1 MRYRVF
7 VCLVVTVSLLSSCK
21 KDEPTTWESNW
32 VAPLAHGRLTLS
44 DLTADNGYTDNA
56 GIYHLYFEKII
67 SGFGTSDLTQIP
79 DTNISQKFVVPIT
92 GGPFQIP
99 GNTAIITQNQNY
111 SVETNGTGLRMVKV
125 KSGQMIVHVKSYV
138 NAYLHPSFTL
148 YNVSEVYGNNTDIDF
163 ALTPGSAS
171 APTEGYYTI
180 DMSNKYVVLSG
191 TSGFDYNK
199 LSTHLEIKTEQNTT
213 ADQNTI
219 YGQDSVR
226 FELLMSDIVIDYAKG
241 YFGNDTYSFNETFNL
256 AESANMPTGLLE
268 LDQASFGFHVTH
280 KMGFDGKLK
289 IDNVMGLNTYMNTGV
304 QLTGGNLYNP
314 FFITRSI
321 DNGGTPSVSNYDI
334 NLNEGNSN
342 ITSFMGSL
350 PYSVLFTGSLQLNP
364 FGNVSDGN
372 DFFYSDQLTEAKLV
386 VDVPLRLAASDLTLR
401 DTLNVEVTTDAV
413 RVSSLT
419 LDIQNAFPMEWK
431 LNLITLGGAVVAT
444 DLNVPSGNSIDA
456 LALASSST
464 LVIPISEAQWNAIK
478 SEGKLIMQV
487 ISNTPSFPQLVNLYN
502 SYFVDMR
509 VKAGVVLNAE
519 IQ

>member
-7 VCLVVTVSLLSSCK
+7 ACLVVTVSLLSSCK

-56 GIYHLYFEKII
+56 GVYHLYFEKII

-321 DNGGTPSVSNYDI
+321 DNGGTASVSNYDI

-431 LNLITLGGAVVAT
+431 LNLTTLGGTIVAT

>member
-148 YNVSEVYGNNTDIDF
+148 YNVSEVYGNNTDVDF

-321 DNGGTPSVSNYDI
+321 DNGGTASVSNNDI
-334 NLNEGNSN
+334 DLNEGNSN

-431 LNLITLGGAVVAT
+431 LNLTTLGGAVVAT

-502 SYFVDMR
+502 SYFLDMR

>member
-1 MRYRVF
+1 MHSRIY
-7 VCLVVTVSLLSSCK
+7 VSLIACIALFSSCK

-32 VAPLAHGRLTLS
+32 VAPVAHGRLTLS
-44 DLTADNGYTDNA
+44 DLTADNGYTDNT

-67 SGFGTSDLTQIP
+67 SGFGTTDLTQIP
-79 DTNISQKFVVPIT
+79 DTNISQKFVVPLS

-148 YNVSEVYGNNTDIDF
+148 YNVSEIYGNNTDIDF

-171 APTEGYYTI
+171 APTEGYYTV

-226 FELLMSDIVIDYAKG
+226 FELIMSDLVIDYAKG

-256 AESANMPTGLLE
+256 AESANIPTGLLE
-268 LDQASFGFHVTH
+268 LEQASFGFHVTH

-321 DNGGTPSVSNYDI
+321 DNGGTASISNYDI

-431 LNLITLGGAVVAT
+431 LNLTTLGGAVVAA

-456 LALASSST
+456 LALATSST

-487 ISNTPSFPQLVNLYN
+487 VSNTPSFPQLVNLYN
-502 SYFVDMR
+502 SYFIDVL

>member
-1 MRYRVF
+1 V
-7 VCLVVTVSLLSSCK
+7 
-21 KDEPTTWESNW
+21 
-32 VAPLAHGRLTLS
+32 AHGRLTLS

-56 GIYHLYFEKII
+56 GVYHLYFEKII

-79 DTNISQKFVVPIT
+79 DTNISQKFVVPLS

-111 SVETNGTGLRMVKV
+111 SVETNGTGLRVVKV

-148 YNVSEVYGNNTDIDF
+148 YNVSEVYGNNTEIDF
-163 ALTPGSAS
+163 ALTPGTSA
-171 APTEGYYTI
+171 APTEGYYTV
-180 DMSNKYVVLSG
+180 DMSNKYVALSG
-191 TSGFDYNK
+191 TTGFDYNK
-199 LSTHLEIKTEQNTT
+199 LATHLEIRTEQNTT
-213 ADQNTI
+213 SDQNTI

-226 FELLMSDIVIDYAKG
+226 FELMMSDLVIDYAKG
-241 YFGNDTYSFNETFNL
+241 YFGNDTYSFYETFNL
-256 AESANMPTGLLE
+256 AESANMPTGMLA

-289 IDNVMGLNTYMNTGV
+289 IDNVMGLNSYMNTGV

-321 DNGGTPSVSNYDI
+321 DEGGAASISNYDI

-350 PYSVLFTGSLQLNP
+350 PHDILFTGSLQLNP

-372 DFFYSDQLTEAKLV
+372 DFFYSDQLTEAKLI
-386 VDVPLRLAASDLTLR
+386 VDVPLRLAASELTLR
-401 DTLNVEVTTDAV
+401 DTLNVEITADAA
-413 RVSSLT
+413 RVSSLI

-431 LNLITLGGAVVAT
+431 LNLITLSGVVIAS
-444 DLNVPSGNSIDA
+444 DLLVASGNSIDA
-456 LALASSST
+456 FALPTSSS
-464 LVIPISEAQWNAIK
+464 LQIPISESQWNAIK
-478 SEGKLIMQV
+478 SEGKIIMQV
-487 ISNTPSFPQLVNLYN
+487 IANTPSYPQLVNLYN
-502 SYFVDMR
+502 SYFIDVR
-509 VKAGVVLNAE
+509 VKVGVVLNAE
-519 IQ
+519 VQ

>member
-148 YNVSEVYGNNTDIDF
+148 YNVSEVYGNNTDVDF

-431 LNLITLGGAVVAT
+431 LNLTTLGGAVVAT

-502 SYFVDMR
+502 SYFLDMR

>member
-1 MRYRVF
+1 
-7 VCLVVTVSLLSSCK
+7 
-21 KDEPTTWESNW
+21 
-32 VAPLAHGRLTLS
+32 
-44 DLTADNGYTDNA
+44 
-56 GIYHLYFEKII
+56 
-67 SGFGTSDLTQIP
+67 
-79 DTNISQKFVVPIT
+79 
-92 GGPFQIP
+92 
-99 GNTAIITQNQNY
+99 
-111 SVETNGTGLRMVKV
+111 
-125 KSGQMIVHVKSYV
+125 
-138 NAYLHPSFTL
+138 
-148 YNVSEVYGNNTDIDF
+148 
-163 ALTPGSAS
+163 
-171 APTEGYYTI
+171 
-180 DMSNKYVVLSG
+180 
-191 TSGFDYNK
+191 
-199 LSTHLEIKTEQNTT
+199 
-213 ADQNTI
+213 
-219 YGQDSVR
+219 
-226 FELLMSDIVIDYAKG
+226 
-241 YFGNDTYSFNETFNL
+241 
-256 AESANMPTGLLE
+256 LLE

-304 QLTGGNLYNP
+304 QLTGGNLYDP

-321 DNGGTPSVSNYDI
+321 DNVGTASVSNYDI

-372 DFFYSDQLTEAKLV
+372 DFLYSDQLTEAKLV

-401 DTLNVEVTTDAV
+401 DTLNVEVTKDAV

-431 LNLITLGGAVVAT
+431 LNLTTLGGAVVAT
-444 DLNVPSGNSIDA
+444 DLNVPSGNSIDL

-464 LVIPISEAQWNAIK
+464 LVIPISEAQWNTIK

-487 ISNTPSFPQLVNLYN
+487 ISSTPSFPQLVNLYN

>member
-21 KDEPTTWESNW
+21 KGEPTTWESNW

-226 FELLMSDIVIDYAKG
+226 FELIMSDLVIDYAKG

-321 DNGGTPSVSNYDI
+321 DNGGTASVSNYDI

-386 VDVPLRLAASDLTLR
+386 VDVPLRLAASDLKLR

-431 LNLITLGGAVVAT
+431 LNLTTLGGAIVAT

-487 ISNTPSFPQLVNLYN
+487 ISSTPSFPQLVNLYN

>member
-1 MRYRVF
+1 MHARIY
-7 VCLVVTVSLLSSCK
+7 VCLSLCIALLSSCK

-67 SGFGTSDLTQIP
+67 SGFGTTDLTQIP
-79 DTNISQKFVVPIT
+79 DTNISQKFVVPLT

-148 YNVSEVYGNNTDIDF
+148 YNVSEIYGNNTDIDF
-163 ALTPGSAS
+163 ALAPGSPAV
-171 APTEGYYTI
+171 PTEGYYTV

-191 TSGFDYNK
+191 TTGFDYNK
-199 LSTHLEIKTEQNTT
+199 LSTHLEIKTEENTT

-226 FELLMSDIVIDYAKG
+226 FELLMSDLIIDYAKG
-241 YFGNDTYSFNETFNL
+241 YFGNDTYSFDESFNL
-256 AESANMPTGLLE
+256 AEGANMPTGSLALE
-268 LDQASFGFHVTH
+268 QASLGFHVTH

-289 IDNVMGLNTYMNTGV
+289 INNVSGTNAGTGNAV
-304 QLTGGNLYNP
+304 QLSGGNLYDP

-321 DNGGTPSVSNYDI
+321 DNGGIASVSNYDI
-334 NLNEGNSN
+334 HLNEGNSN
-342 ITSFMGSL
+342 ITSFMGNL
-350 PYSVLFTGSLQLNP
+350 PNAISFQGNLQLNP

-372 DFFYSDQLTEAKLV
+372 DFFYANQLTEAKLV
-386 VDVPLRLAASDLTLR
+386 VDVPLRLAANDLTLR
-401 DTLNVEVTTDAV
+401 DTLNVDITSDVA

-431 LNLITLGGAVVAT
+431 LKLYTLSGVLIAS
-444 DLNVPSGNSIDA
+444 DLIVSSGNSIDA
-456 LALASSST
+456 LALPSSSA
-464 LVIPISEAQWNAIK
+464 LQIPISESQWNGIK
-478 SEGKLIMQV
+478 SEGKLILQV

-502 SYFVDMR
+502 SYFIDVR
-509 VKAGVVLNAE
+509 VKAGVVINAE
-519 IQ
+519 VQ

>member
-1 MRYRVF
+1 MHSRVY
-7 VCLVVTVSLLSSCK
+7 VCLLACISLLSSCK
-21 KDEPTTWESNW
+21 KDEATSWESNW

-44 DLTADNGYTDNA
+44 DLTADNGYTDNT

-67 SGFGTSDLTQIP
+67 SGFGTTDLTQIP
-79 DTNISQKFVVPIT
+79 DTNISQKFVVPLT

-171 APTEGYYTI
+171 APTEGYYTL

-191 TSGFDYNK
+191 TTGFEYNK
-199 LSTHLEIKTEQNTT
+199 LSTHLEIRTEQNTT

-226 FELLMSDIVIDYAKG
+226 FELLMSDLIIDYAKG
-241 YFGNDTYSFNETFNL
+241 YFGNDSYTFDESFNL
-256 AESANMPTGLLE
+256 AEGASMPTGALALE
-268 LDQASFGFHVTH
+268 QASLGFHVTH

-289 IDNVMGLNTYMNTGV
+289 INNVSGTNNATGTNV
-304 QLTGGNLYNP
+304 QLSGGNLYDA

-321 DNGGTPSVSNYDI
+321 DNAGTASISNYDI

-342 ITSFMGSL
+342 ITSFMGNL
-350 PYSVLFTGSLQLNP
+350 PNAISFQGNLQLNP

-372 DFFYSDQLTEAKLV
+372 DFFYENQLTEAKLI
-386 VDVPLRLAASDLTLR
+386 VDVPLRIAANELTLR
-401 DTLNVEVTTDAV
+401 DTISVEITTDAA
-413 RVSSLT
+413 RVTSLT

-431 LNLITLGGAVVAT
+431 LNLSTLSGVLIAAN
-444 DLNVPSGNSIDA
+444 LLVPNGNSAGA
-456 LALASSST
+456 LALPTSST
-464 LVIPISEAQWNAIK
+464 LPIPISDAQWNAIK
-478 SEGKLIMQV
+478 SEGKIVIQV
-487 ISNTPSFPQLVNLYN
+487 VSNTPSFPQFVNLYN
-502 SYFVDMR
+502 SYFIDIR

>member
-1 MRYRVF
+1 MHSKI
-7 VCLVVTVSLLSSCK
+7 CLCLFACIILLSSCK
-21 KDEPTTWESNW
+21 KEEATTWESNW
-32 VAPLAHGRLTLS
+32 VAPLAYGRLTLS

-79 DTNISQKFVVPIT
+79 DTNISQKFVVPLS

-125 KSGQMIVHVKSYV
+125 KSGQIIVHVKSYV

-171 APTEGYYTI
+171 APTEGYYTV

-226 FELLMSDIVIDYAKG
+226 FELLMSDLVIDYAKG

-268 LDQASFGFHVTH
+268 LDQASLGFHVTH

-321 DNGGTPSVSNYDI
+321 DNGGTASVSNYDI

-401 DTLNVEVTTDAV
+401 DTLNLEVTTDAV

-431 LNLITLGGAVVAT
+431 LNVTTMGGAVVAT

-456 LALASSST
+456 LALATSST
-464 LVIPISEAQWNAIK
+464 LVIPISEAQWNTIK

-502 SYFVDMR
+502 SYFIDIR

>member
-1 MRYRVF
+1 MQGRIYLSLIV
-7 VCLVVTVSLLSSCK
+7 LVATLSSCK
-21 KDEPTTWESNW
+21 KDEPTSWESNW
-32 VAPLAHGRLTLS
+32 VAPVAHGRLTLS

-67 SGFGTSDLTQIP
+67 SGFGTNDLTQIP
-79 DTNISQKFVVPIT
+79 DTNISQKFVVPLS

-99 GNTAIITQNQNY
+99 GNTAIISQNQNY

-125 KSGQMIVHVKSYV
+125 KSGNMVVHVKSFV
-138 NAYLHPSFTL
+138 NAYLHPIFTL
-148 YNVSEVYGNNTDIDF
+148 YNVSEVYGNNTEIDF

-171 APTEGYYTI
+171 APAEGYYTV

-191 TSGFDYNK
+191 TTGFDYNK
-199 LSTHLEIKTEQNTT
+199 LSTHLEIKTEPNTT
-213 ADQNTI
+213 ADENTI

-226 FELLMSDIVIDYAKG
+226 FELIMSDLVIDYAKG
-241 YFGNDTYSFNETFNL
+241 YFGNDTYNFNETFNL

-304 QLTGGNLYNP
+304 QLTGGNVYNP

-321 DNGGTPSVSNYDI
+321 DEGGTASISNYDI

-350 PYSVLFTGSLQLNP
+350 PYAVLFTGSLQLNP

-372 DFFYSDQLTEAKLV
+372 DFFYADQLTEAKLV
-386 VDVPLRLAASDLTLR
+386 LDVPLRLAASDLTLR
-401 DTLNVEVTTDAV
+401 DTLNVEVNTDAV

-419 LDIQNAFPMEWK
+419 LDIQNAFPIEWK
-431 LNLITLGGAVVAT
+431 LNLKTLNGVEVANG
-444 DLNVPSGNSIDA
+444 LIVAPGNSVDA
-456 LALASSST
+456 LANSTAST
-464 LVIPISEAQWNAIK
+464 LQIPISDLQWNAMK
-478 SEGKLIMQV
+478 ADGKLILQV
-487 ISNTPSFPQLVNLYN
+487 VSNTPSYPQLVNLYN
-502 SYFVDMR
+502 SYFIDVR

-519 IQ
+519 VE

>member
-226 FELLMSDIVIDYAKG
+226 FELIMSDLVIDYAKG

-321 DNGGTPSVSNYDI
+321 DNGGTASVSNYDI

-386 VDVPLRLAASDLTLR
+386 VDVPLRLAASDLKLR

-431 LNLITLGGAVVAT
+431 LNLTTLGGAIVAT

-487 ISNTPSFPQLVNLYN
+487 ISSTPSFPQLVNLYN

>member
-1 MRYRVF
+1 MHCRIF
-7 VCLVVTVSLLSSCK
+7 ACLIACVSLLSACK
-21 KDEPTTWESNW
+21 KDEATTWESNW
-32 VAPLAHGRLTLS
+32 VAPVAHGRLTLS

-79 DTNISQKFVVPIT
+79 DTNISQKFVVPLT

-111 SVETNGTGLRMVKV
+111 NVETNGTGLRMVKV

-138 NAYLHPSFTL
+138 NAFLHPSFTL
-148 YNVSEVYGNNTDIDF
+148 YNVSEIYGNNTEIDF
-163 ALTPGSAS
+163 ALTPGSAA
-171 APTEGYYTI
+171 APTEGYYTV

-191 TSGFDYNK
+191 TTGFDYNK

-226 FELLMSDIVIDYAKG
+226 FELIMSDLVIDYAKG

-256 AESANMPTGLLE
+256 AESANMPTGLLA

-321 DNGGTPSVSNYDI
+321 DNGGTASVSNYDI
-334 NLNEGNSN
+334 NFNEGNSN

-401 DTLNVEVTTDAV
+401 DTLNVEVNTDAV

-431 LNLITLGGAVVAT
+431 LNLTTLGGVVLAS
-444 DLNVPSGNSIDA
+444 DLNVPNGNSIDS
-456 LALASSST
+456 LALATSST
-464 LVIPISEAQWNAIK
+464 LVIPISEAEWNTIK
-478 SEGKLIMQV
+478 SEGKLILQV
-487 ISNTPSFPQLVNLYN
+487 VSNTPSFPQLVNLYN
-502 SYFVDMR
+502 SYFIDVR

-519 IQ
+519 VE

>member
-1 MRYRVF
+1 MHSKI
-7 VCLVVTVSLLSSCK
+7 CLCLFACIILLSSCK
-21 KDEPTTWESNW
+21 KEEATTWESNW
-32 VAPLAHGRLTLS
+32 VAPLAFGRLTLS

-79 DTNISQKFVVPIT
+79 DTNISQKFVVPLS

-226 FELLMSDIVIDYAKG
+226 FELLMSDLVIDYAKG

-304 QLTGGNLYNP
+304 QLTGGNLYDP

-321 DNGGTPSVSNYDI
+321 DNVGTASVSNYDI

-431 LNLITLGGAVVAT
+431 LNLTTLGGAVVAT

-502 SYFVDMR
+502 SYFLDMR

>member
-1 MRYRVF
+1 MHYRIFASLIVCVF
-7 VCLVVTVSLLSSCK
+7 LLSSCK

-32 VAPLAHGRLTLS
+32 VAPVAHGRLTLS

-79 DTNISQKFVVPIT
+79 DTNISQKFVVPLS

-148 YNVSEVYGNNTDIDF
+148 YNVSEIYGNNTDIDF

-171 APTEGYYTI
+171 APTEGYYTV

-256 AESANMPTGLLE
+256 AESANIPTGLLE
-268 LDQASFGFHVTH
+268 LEQASFGFHVTH

-321 DNGGTPSVSNYDI
+321 DNGGTASISNYDI

-431 LNLITLGGAVVAT
+431 LNLTTLGGAVVAA

-456 LALASSST
+456 LALATSST

-487 ISNTPSFPQLVNLYN
+487 VSNTPSFPQLVNLYN
-502 SYFVDMR
+502 SYFIDVL

>member
-7 VCLVVTVSLLSSCK
+7 ACLVVTVSLLSSCK

-56 GIYHLYFEKII
+56 GVYHLYFEKII

-431 LNLITLGGAVVAT
+431 LNLTTLGGAIVAT

>member
-1 MRYRVF
+1 MHSKI
-7 VCLVVTVSLLSSCK
+7 CLCLFACIILLSSCK
-21 KDEPTTWESNW
+21 KEEATTWESNW
-32 VAPLAHGRLTLS
+32 VAPLAFGRLTLS

-79 DTNISQKFVVPIT
+79 DTNISQKFVVPLS

-226 FELLMSDIVIDYAKG
+226 FELLMSDLVIDYAKG

-304 QLTGGNLYNP
+304 QLTGGNLYDP

-431 LNLITLGGAVVAT
+431 LNLTTLGGAVVAT

-502 SYFVDMR
+502 SYFLDMR

>member
-1 MRYRVF
+1 MRHRIF
-7 VCLVVTVSLLSSCK
+7 ACLLVCISIFSSCK
-21 KDEPTTWESNW
+21 KDEATTWESNW
-32 VAPLAHGRLTLS
+32 VAPVAHGRLTLS

-79 DTNISQKFVVPIT
+79 DTNISQKFVVPLS

-138 NAYLHPSFTL
+138 NAYLHPTFTL

-163 ALTPGSAS
+163 ALTPGSAA
-171 APTEGYYTI
+171 APAEGFYSI

-226 FELLMSDIVIDYAKG
+226 FELIMSDLVIDYAKG

-256 AESANMPTGLLE
+256 AESANMPTGLLA

-289 IDNVMGLNTYMNTGV
+289 IDNVLGLNTYMNTGV

-321 DNGGTPSVSNYDI
+321 DNGGTASVSNIDI

-350 PYSVLFTGSLQLNP
+350 PYAVLFAGSLQLNP

-401 DTLNVEVTTDAV
+401 DTLNVEVNTDAV

-419 LDIQNAFPMEWK
+419 LEIQNAFPMEWK
-431 LNLITLGGAVVAT
+431 LNLTTLGGVVVAS
-444 DLNVPSGNSIDA
+444 DLNVPNGNSIDA
-456 LALASSST
+456 LALATSST
-464 LVIPISEAQWNAIK
+464 LVIPISEAQWNTIK
-478 SEGKLIMQV
+478 SEGKLILQV
-487 ISNTPSFPQLVNLYN
+487 VSNTPSFPQLVNLYS
-502 SYFVDMR
+502 SYFIDVR

-519 IQ
+519 VE

>member
-1 MRYRVF
+1 MHSKIYL
-7 VCLVVTVSLLSSCK
+7 CLIACLTLLSSCK
-21 KDEPTTWESNW
+21 KDEPTSWESNW

-79 DTNISQKFVVPIT
+79 DTNISQKFVVPLT

-125 KSGQMIVHVKSYV
+125 KSGQLVVHVKSYV
-138 NAYLHPSFTL
+138 NAYLHPRFTL
-148 YNVSEVYGNNTDIDF
+148 YNVSEVYGDNTEIDF
-163 ALTPGSAS
+163 ALTPGSS
-171 APTEGYYTI
+171 SLPTEGYYTV

-191 TSGFDYNK
+191 TTGFDYNK
-199 LSTHLEIKTEQNTT
+199 LSTHLEIKTENGTT
-213 ADQNTI
+213 AEQNTI

-226 FELLMSDIVIDYAKG
+226 FELLMSDLVIDYAKG
-241 YFGNDTYSFNETFNL
+241 YFGSDTYSFDESFNL
-256 AESANMPTGLLE
+256 TEGANMPTGSLALE
-268 LDQASFGFHVTH
+268 QASLGFHVTH

-289 IDNVMGLNTYMNTGV
+289 INNVSGTNSGTSNTV
-304 QLTGGNLYNP
+304 QLSGGNLYDP

-321 DNGGTPSVSNYDI
+321 DNGGTASTSNYNID
-334 NLNEGNSN
+334 LNANNSN
-342 ITSFMGSL
+342 ITSFMGNL
-350 PYSVLFTGSLQLNP
+350 PNSISFQGNLQLNP

-372 DFFYSDQLTEAKLV
+372 DFFYANQLTEAKLV

-401 DTLNVEVTTDAV
+401 DTLNVEITTDAG

-419 LDIQNAFPMEWK
+419 IDVQNAFPMSWS
-431 LNLITLGGAVVAT
+431 LNLSTLSGVVIAS
-444 DLNVPSGNSIDA
+444 DLLVTNGNSVDA
-456 LALASSST
+456 TALST
-464 LVIPISEAQWNAIK
+464 STTLQIPISESQWNAIK
-478 SEGKLIMQV
+478 TEGKLVMQV
-487 ISNTPSFPQLVNLYN
+487 VSNTPSFPQMVVLYN
-502 SYFVDMR
+502 SYFIDVR

-519 IQ
+519 VQ

>member
-1 MRYRVF
+1 MHSRIYI
-7 VCLVVTVSLLSSCK
+7 SLIACIALFSSCK

-32 VAPLAHGRLTLS
+32 VAPVAHGRLTLS

-56 GIYHLYFEKII
+56 GVYHLYFEKII

-79 DTNISQKFVVPIT
+79 DTNISQKFVVPLS
-92 GGPFQIP
+92 GGPFQIA

-148 YNVSEVYGNNTDIDF
+148 YNVSEVYGNNTEIDF
-163 ALTPGSAS
+163 ALTPGTSAV
-171 APTEGYYTI
+171 PTEGYYTV

-191 TSGFDYNK
+191 TTGFDYNK
-199 LSTHLEIKTEQNTT
+199 LATHLEIRTEQNTT
-213 ADQNTI
+213 SDQNTI

-226 FELLMSDIVIDYAKG
+226 FELMMSDLVIDYAKG

-256 AESANMPTGLLE
+256 AESANMPTGMLA

-289 IDNVMGLNTYMNTGV
+289 IDNVMGLNSYMNTGV

-321 DNGGTPSVSNYDI
+321 DEGGAASISNYDI

-350 PYSVLFTGSLQLNP
+350 PHDILFTGSLQLNP

-372 DFFYSDQLTEAKLV
+372 DFFYSDQLTEAKLI
-386 VDVPLRLAASDLTLR
+386 VDVPLRLAASELTLR
-401 DTLNVEVTTDAV
+401 DTLNVQITADAA
-413 RVSSLT
+413 RVSSLI

-431 LNLITLGGAVVAT
+431 LNLITLSGVVIAS
-444 DLNVPSGNSIDA
+444 DLLVASGNSIDA
-456 LALASSST
+456 FALPTSSS
-464 LVIPISEAQWNAIK
+464 LQIPISESQWNAIK
-478 SEGKLIMQV
+478 SEGKIIMQV
-487 ISNTPSFPQLVNLYN
+487 IANTPSYPQLVNLYN
-502 SYFVDMR
+502 SYFIDVR
-509 VKAGVVLNAE
+509 VKVGVVLNAE
-519 IQ
+519 VQ

>member
-7 VCLVVTVSLLSSCK
+7 ACLVVTVSLLSSCK

-56 GIYHLYFEKII
+56 GVYHLYFEKII

-364 FGNVSDGN
+364 FGNVSDGH

-431 LNLITLGGAVVAT
+431 LNLTTLGGAVVAT

>member
-1 MRYRVF
+1 MHSKINILLI
-7 VCLVVTVSLLSSCK
+7 VCAAFLSSCRK
-21 KDEPTTWESNW
+21 EEPTSWESSW
-32 VAPLAHGRLTLS
+32 VAPIAHGRLTLS
-44 DLTADNGYTDNA
+44 DLTADNGYADSE

-67 SGFGTSDLTQIP
+67 SGFGTDDLTQIP
-79 DTNISQKFVVPIT
+79 DTNISQKFVVPLF

-138 NAYLHPSFTL
+138 NAYLHPQFTL

-191 TSGFDYNK
+191 TTGFDYNK

-213 ADQNTI
+213 ADQNTV

-226 FELLMSDIVIDYAKG
+226 FELLMSDLIIDYARG
-241 YFGNDTYSFNETFNL
+241 YFGNDIYEFNESFNL
-256 AESANMPTGLLE
+256 AEGSNMPTGALA
-268 LDQASFGFHVTH
+268 LDQATLGFHVTH

-289 IDNVMGLNTYMNTGV
+289 INNVSGTNAVTNAMVSLS
-304 QLTGGNLYNP
+304 GGNLFDP

-321 DNGGTPSVSNYDI
+321 DNGGTASVSNYDI
-334 NLNEGNSN
+334 NLNESNSN
-342 ITSFMGSL
+342 ITSFMGNL
-350 PYSVLFTGSLQLNP
+350 PSSILFQGSLQLNP

-372 DFFYSDQLTEAKLV
+372 DFFYENQLTEAKLV
-386 VDVPLRLAASDLTLR
+386 VDVPLRLAANDLTLR
-401 DTLNVEVTTDAV
+401 DTLNVDVSTDAV

-419 LDIQNAFPMEWK
+419 LDIQNAFPMQWK
-431 LNLITLGGAVVAT
+431 LNLTTLNGIVLAS
-444 DLNVPSGNSIDA
+444 DLNVSSGNSVDAFA
-456 LALASSST
+456 LATSSK
-464 LVIPISEAQWNAIK
+464 LVIPLSEAQWNAIK
-478 SEGKLIMQV
+478 SEGQLILQV
-487 ISNTPSFPQLVNLYN
+487 VSNTPSFPQLVNLYN
-502 SYFVDMR
+502 SYYLDVR

-519 IQ
+519 VE

>member
-1 MRYRVF
+1 MHSKI
-7 VCLVVTVSLLSSCK
+7 CLCLFACIILLSSCK
-21 KDEPTTWESNW
+21 KEEATTWESNW
-32 VAPLAHGRLTLS
+32 VAPLAYGRLTLS

-79 DTNISQKFVVPIT
+79 DTNISQKFVVPLS

-125 KSGQMIVHVKSYV
+125 KSGQIIVHVKSYV

-171 APTEGYYTI
+171 APTEGYYTV

-226 FELLMSDIVIDYAKG
+226 FELLMSDLVIDYAKG
-241 YFGNDTYSFNETFNL
+241 YFGNDTYTFNETFNL

-321 DNGGTPSVSNYDI
+321 DNGGTASISNYDI

-386 VDVPLRLAASDLTLR
+386 VDVPLRLAASDLKLR

-431 LNLITLGGAVVAT
+431 LNLTTLGGAIVAT

-487 ISNTPSFPQLVNLYN
+487 ISSTPSFPQLVNLYN

>member
-226 FELLMSDIVIDYAKG
+226 FELIMSDLVIDYAKG

-321 DNGGTPSVSNYDI
+321 DNGGTASVSNYDI

-372 DFFYSDQLTEAKLV
+372 DFLYSDQLTEAKLV
-386 VDVPLRLAASDLTLR
+386 VDVPLRLAASDLKLR

-431 LNLITLGGAVVAT
+431 LNLTTLGGAIVAT

-487 ISNTPSFPQLVNLYN
+487 ISSTPSFPQLVNLYN

>member
-1 MRYRVF
+1 MHARIYVSLLF
-7 VCLVVTVSLLSSCK
+7 CLALLSSCK

-32 VAPLAHGRLTLS
+32 VAPLAHGRLTLA
-44 DLTADNGYTDNA
+44 DLTADHGYADNA

-67 SGFGTSDLTQIP
+67 SGFGTTDITQIP
-79 DTNISQKFVVPIT
+79 DTNISQKFVVPLS

-111 SVETNGTGLRMVKV
+111 AVETNGTGLRMVKV

-163 ALTPGSAS
+163 ALTPGSPAT
-171 APTEGYYTI
+171 PTEGYYTV

-191 TSGFDYNK
+191 TTGFEYNK

-226 FELLMSDIVIDYAKG
+226 FELLMSNLIIDYAKG
-241 YFGNDTYSFNETFNL
+241 YFGNESYNFNESFNLSEG
-256 AESANMPTGLLE
+256 ANMPTGALALE
-268 LDQASFGFHVTH
+268 QASLGFHVTH

-289 IDNVMGLNTYMNTGV
+289 INNVSGTNNGTGNTV
-304 QLTGGNLYNP
+304 QLSGGNLYDP
-314 FFITRSI
+314 FFMTRSI
-321 DNGGTPSVSNYDI
+321 DNGGTASVSNYDI

-342 ITSFMGSL
+342 ITSFMGNL
-350 PYSVLFTGSLQLNP
+350 PNAISFQGNLQLNP

-386 VDVPLRLAASDLTLR
+386 VDVPLRLAANDLSLR
-401 DTLNVEVTTDAV
+401 DTLNVEITTDVA

-431 LNLITLGGAVVAT
+431 LNLTTLGGTVIAA

-456 LALASSST
+456 LALPISST
-464 LVIPISEAQWNAIK
+464 LQIPISEAQWNTIK
-478 SEGKLIMQV
+478 SEGKLILQV
-487 ISNTPSFPQLVNLYN
+487 VSNTPSFPQLVNLYN
-502 SYFVDMR
+502 SYFIDVR

-519 IQ
+519 VQ

>member
-7 VCLVVTVSLLSSCK
+7 ACLVVTVSLLSSCK

-56 GIYHLYFEKII
+56 GVYHLYFEKII

-92 GGPFQIP
+92 GSPFQIP

-431 LNLITLGGAVVAT
+431 LNLTTLGGAIVAT

>member
-1 MRYRVF
+1 MHSKI
-7 VCLVVTVSLLSSCK
+7 CLCLFACIILLSSCK
-21 KDEPTTWESNW
+21 KEEATTWESNW
-32 VAPLAHGRLTLS
+32 VAPLAYGRLTLS

-79 DTNISQKFVVPIT
+79 DTNISQKFVVPLS

-125 KSGQMIVHVKSYV
+125 KSGQIIVHVKSYV

-171 APTEGYYTI
+171 APTEGYYTV

-226 FELLMSDIVIDYAKG
+226 FELLMSDLVIDYAKG

-321 DNGGTPSVSNYDI
+321 DNGGTASVSNYDI

-401 DTLNVEVTTDAV
+401 DTLNLEVTTDAV

-431 LNLITLGGAVVAT
+431 LNVTTMGGAVVAT

-456 LALASSST
+456 LALATSST
-464 LVIPISEAQWNAIK
+464 LVIPISEAQWNTIK

-502 SYFVDMR
+502 SYFIDIR

>member
-1 MRYRVF
+1 MHSKI
-7 VCLVVTVSLLSSCK
+7 CLCLFACIILLSSCK
-21 KDEPTTWESNW
+21 KEEATTWESNW
-32 VAPLAHGRLTLS
+32 VAPLAYGRLTLS

-79 DTNISQKFVVPIT
+79 DTNISQKFVVPLS

-125 KSGQMIVHVKSYV
+125 KSGQIIVHVKSYV

-171 APTEGYYTI
+171 APTEGYYTV

-226 FELLMSDIVIDYAKG
+226 FELLMSDLVIDYAKG

-321 DNGGTPSVSNYDI
+321 YNGGTASVSNYDI

-401 DTLNVEVTTDAV
+401 DTLNVEVTTDEV

-431 LNLITLGGAVVAT
+431 LNVTTMGGAVVAT

-456 LALASSST
+456 LALATSST
-464 LVIPISEAQWNAIK
+464 LVIPISEAQWNTIK

-502 SYFVDMR
+502 SYFIDIR

>member
-1 MRYRVF
+1 MHSKIALFLF
-7 VCLVVTVSLLSSCK
+7 VSAALFSSCK
-21 KDEPTTWESNW
+21 KEEPTSWESNW

-44 DLTADNGYTDNA
+44 DLTADNGYSDNA
-56 GIYHLYFEKII
+56 GIYHLYFEKLI

-79 DTNISQKFVVPIT
+79 DTNISQKFVVPLS

-163 ALTPGSAS
+163 ALNPGSAS
-171 APTEGYYTI
+171 APTEGYYTV
-180 DMSNKYVVLSG
+180 DMANKYVVLSG
-191 TSGFDYNK
+191 TTGFDYNK
-199 LSTHLEIKTEQNTT
+199 LSTHLEIRTEQNTT

-226 FELLMSDIVIDYAKG
+226 FELIMSDLVIDYAKG
-241 YFGNDTYSFNETFNL
+241 YFGNDTYTFNETFNL
-256 AESANMPTGLLE
+256 AESANMPTGMLA

-321 DNGGTPSVSNYDI
+321 DEGGTASVSNYDI
-334 NLNEGNSN
+334 DLNEGNSN

-350 PYSVLFTGSLQLNP
+350 PYAVLFTGSLQLNP

-372 DFFYSDQLTEAKLV
+372 DFFYEDQLTEAKLV
-386 VDVPLRLAASDLTLR
+386 VDVPLRLAANDLTLK
-401 DTLNVEVTTDAV
+401 DTLNVEVTTDAA

-419 LDIQNAFPMEWK
+419 LDVQNAFPMSWS
-431 LNLITLGGAVVAT
+431 LNLTTLSGVTIAS
-444 DLNVPSGNSIDA
+444 DLLVSNGNSVDA
-456 LALASSST
+456 IALPNST
-464 LVIPISEAQWNAIK
+464 TLQIPISESQWDAIK
-478 SEGKLIMQV
+478 SEGKIVMQV
-487 ISNTPSFPQLVNLYN
+487 ISNTPSYPQLVNLYN
-502 SYFVDMR
+502 SYFIDVR
-509 VKAGVVLNAE
+509 VKAGIVLNAE
-519 IQ
+519 VQ

>member
-1 MRYRVF
+1 MHYRIF
-7 VCLVVTVSLLSSCK
+7 ACFIVCISLLSCK
-21 KDEPTTWESNW
+21 KDEPTSWESNW
-32 VAPLAHGRLTLS
+32 VAPLAHGRLTLA

-79 DTNISQKFVVPIT
+79 DTNISQKFSVPLT

-171 APTEGYYTI
+171 SPTEGYYTV
-180 DMSNKYVVLSG
+180 DMANKYVVLSG
-191 TSGFDYNK
+191 ASGFDYNK
-199 LSTHLEIKTEQNTT
+199 LSTHLEIKTEYGTT

-226 FELLMSDIVIDYAKG
+226 FELIMSDLVIDYAKG
-241 YFGNDTYSFNETFNL
+241 YFGNDTYSFNEMFNL
-256 AESANMPTGLLE
+256 AESANMPTGLLA

-304 QLTGGNLYNP
+304 QLAGGNLYNP

-321 DNGGTPSVSNYDI
+321 DEGGIASVSNYDI
-334 NLNEGNSN
+334 DLNEGNSN

-372 DFFYSDQLTEAKLV
+372 DFFYADQLTEAKLV

-431 LNLITLGGAVVAT
+431 LNLTTLGGVVVAE
-444 DLNVPSGNSIDA
+444 DLNVSSGNSIDA
-456 LALASSST
+456 LALSTSST
-464 LVIPISEAQWNAIK
+464 LVIPISESQWNIIK
-478 SEGKLIMQV
+478 SEGKLILQV
-487 ISNTPSFPQLVNLYN
+487 VSNTPSFPQLVNLYN
-502 SYFVDMR
+502 SYFIDVH

-519 IQ
+519 VE

>member
-7 VCLVVTVSLLSSCK
+7 ACLVVTVSLLSSCK

-56 GIYHLYFEKII
+56 GVYHLYFEKII

-268 LDQASFGFHVTH
+268 LDQASFGFHVKH

-431 LNLITLGGAVVAT
+431 LNLTTLGGAVVAT

>member
-1 MRYRVF
+1 MRHRIF
-7 VCLVVTVSLLSSCK
+7 ACLIVCISLFSSCK
-21 KDEPTTWESNW
+21 KDEATTWESNW
-32 VAPLAHGRLTLS
+32 VAPVAHGRLTLS

-67 SGFGTSDLTQIP
+67 SGFGTDDLTQIP
-79 DTNISQKFVVPIT
+79 DTNISQKFVVPLS

-171 APTEGYYTI
+171 SPTEGYYTV
-180 DMSNKYVVLSG
+180 DMANKYVVLSG

-199 LSTHLEIKTEQNTT
+199 LSTHLEIKTEYGTT

-226 FELLMSDIVIDYAKG
+226 FELIMSDLVIDYAKG

-256 AESANMPTGLLE
+256 AESANMPTGLLA
-268 LDQASFGFHVTH
+268 LDQASFGFHMTH

-304 QLTGGNLYNP
+304 WLTGGNLLNP

-321 DNGGTPSVSNYDI
+321 DGGGTASVSNYDI
-334 NLNEGNSN
+334 DLNEGNSN

-372 DFFYSDQLTEAKLV
+372 DFFYADQLTEAKLV

-431 LNLITLGGAVVAT
+431 LNLTTLGGVVVAE
-444 DLNVPSGNSIDA
+444 DLNVSSGNSIDA
-456 LALASSST
+456 LALSTSST
-464 LVIPISEAQWNAIK
+464 LVIPISQSQWNIIK
-478 SEGKLIMQV
+478 SEGKLILQV
-487 ISNTPSFPQLVNLYN
+487 VSNTPSFPQLVNLYN
-502 SYFVDMR
+502 SYFIDVR

-519 IQ
+519 VE